1 MTKGEHNKKDS
12 SKKKRSSEKFDTKIS
27 KRNRDKKN
35 LSFMN
40 MSTSS
45 DEYRL
50 LFERS
55 PLGIFYFNTDFKI
68 TNCNDKLSELLKTEK
83 EKLIGLDFNTLND
96 KSILTSIEDSLNG
109 KHGFYEGFY
118 RSTLSN
124 SLGFISLRTFPLTND
139 NGDIIGGVG
148 IAEDETEQKKVKEAL
163 SLSENRYKILSS
175 LTTDAASILTIEED
189 GTLNR
194 KWLNDKLLRQ
204 TGYELH
210 EIDTFEK
217 WAKIVHPD
225 DKEAFNKSVKCI
237 LSGEKVSLD
246 FRVIDKWGKVIWIN
260 NTVYPEKNKDGKVV
274 GLISAVRNISSQKE
288 AEQEIIKQKS
298 ILDLIISNAP
308 VGIWVTASDGSY
320 PLINKMFR
328 DAVGYE
334 SGNLSI
340 SEKELE
346 QCRLSDKI
354 AMETKETIRTE
365 EELTF
370 IDGEKH
376 INQILKTPLY
386 DENGDFF
393 GVLGISNDITE
404 RKLYEKELS
413 EAVIKVEEADKL
425 KSAFLANMSHEIRTP
440 LNGIIGFSKYLR
452 DYSPTESE
460 RMHILDII
468 CGSADHLLNIIND
481 IIDISKLDSGQVKIN
496 PVTCELNK
504 LLYET
509 YNFFYSNSFE
519 LSKKEINFRLSTS
532 LPDSESVILTD
543 DFRLKQVL
551 NNLLSNALKFTQNG
565 TIEFGYTID
574 ESKTKILF
582 FVKDSGRGIPEDK
595 LDIIFERFRQ
605 VDDTTTRQYGGTGL
619 GLAISKSLVELM
631 GGEIWVESEF
641 EKGSIFHFSV
651 PFIPIDEKPKFW
663 SEDCSLEKYNNAFK
677 GKKILVVD
685 DDNNS
690 YLYLKTLLEKLN
702 ANILKAENG
711 QQAVDIALQG
721 DKIDLILMDIQLP
734 VLNGYEAIK
743 EIRKYNQTLPI
754 IAQTANAFTNE
765 KEMCKKLGCNNFI
778 AKPIDPNDLYRIV
791 YEVLIN
797 GKSKK

>member
-12 SKKKRSSEKFDTKIS
+12 SKKKSSEKFDS
-27 KRNRDKKN
+27 KTSKKVREKKN
-35 LSFMN
+35 LSFMS

-45 DEYRL
+45 DEYSL

-55 PLGIFYFNTDFKI
+55 PLGIFYFNTDYKI
-68 TNCNDKLSELLKTEK
+68 TNCNEKLSELLKTEK

-96 KSILTSIEDSLNG
+96 KSILASIEDSLNG

-118 RSTLSN
+118 RSTISN
-124 SLGFISLRTFPLTND
+124 SLGYISLRTFPLTND

-148 IAEDETEQKKVKEAL
+148 IAVDETEHKKVKEAL
-163 SLSENRYKILSS
+163 SQSENRYKVLSS
-175 LTTDAASILTIEED
+175 LTTDAASILTIEKD
-189 GTLNR
+189 GTFKR
-194 KWLNDKLLRQ
+194 KWLNDKMLIQ
-204 TGYELH
+204 AGYELN

-217 WAKIVHPD
+217 WSKIVYPD
-225 DKEAFNKSVKCI
+225 DLGVYQESIKQL
-237 LSGEKVSLD
+237 LSGEKVSAD
-246 FRVIDKWGKVIWIN
+246 FRVIDKKGNIIWIN
-260 NTVYPEKNKDGKVV
+260 NTVFPEKDKDGKIV
-274 GLISAVRNISSQKE
+274 GLISAIKDITLQKG
-288 AEQEIIKQKS
+288 AEQELVKQKN
-298 ILDLIISNAP
+298 ILDLIVNNAP
-308 VGIWVTASDGSY
+308 IGIWLTAKDGSF
-320 PLINKMFR
+320 PMINRFFK
-328 DAVGYE
+328 DSIGYD
-334 SGNLSI
+334 SGKLSI
-340 SEKELE
+340 TPQELE
-346 QCRLSDKI
+346 VCRTSDKI
-354 AMETKETIRTE
+354 AVESAKPIQTE
-365 EELTF
+365 EEITF
-370 IDGEKH
+370 VDGTKH

-386 DENGDFF
+386 SVNGNFI
-393 GVLGISNDITE
+393 GVLGISSDITE
-404 RKLYEKELS
+404 RKLYEKELRD
-413 EAVIKVEEADKL
+413 AVIKVEEADKL

-452 DYSPTESE
+452 DYSPTETE

-519 LSKKEINFRLSTS
+519 VSKKEINFRLSTS
-532 LPDSESVILTD
+532 LPDCESVILTD

-551 NNLLSNALKFTQNG
+551 NNLLSNALKFTQKG

-605 VDDTTTRQYGGTGL
+605 VDNTTTRQYGGTGL
-619 GLAISKSLVELM
+619 GLAISKSLVTLM
-631 GGEIWVESEF
+631 GGEIWVESEL

-663 SEDCSLEKYNNAFK
+663 SDDCSLEKYNNAFK

-690 YLYLKTLLEKLN
+690 FLYLKTLLEKLN

-711 QQAVDIALQG
+711 QQAVDIALHG

-743 EIRKYNQTLPI
+743 EIRKFNQTLPI

-791 YEVLIN
+791 YEVFAN
-797 GKSKK
+797 GKAKK

>member
-1 MTKGEHNKKDS
+1 MGKKLNIQAEKKQIQTKS
-12 SKKKRSSEKFDTKIS
+12 SVECIQGI
-27 KRNRDKKN
+27 
-35 LSFMN
+35 
-40 MSTSS
+40 
-45 DEYRL
+45 EQYQL
-50 LFERS
+50 LFENS
-55 PLGIFYFNTDFKI
+55 PLGIFYFDTESRI
-68 TNCNDKLSELLKTEK
+68 TSCNDKLVELLKTSREQ
-83 EKLIGLDFNTLND
+83 LIDLDMKSIND
-96 KSILTSIEDSLNG
+96 KSILASISDSLNG
-109 KHGFYEGFY
+109 KHGFYEGSY

-124 SLGFISLRTFPLTND
+124 IYGYISLRTFPITNTD
-139 NGDIIGGVG
+139 NEITGGVG
-148 IAEDETEQKKVKEAL
+148 IVEDITQHHQVKEAL
-163 SLSENRYKILSS
+163 IASENRYRILSN
-175 LTTDAASILTIEED
+175 LTTDAASILSIEPD

-204 TGYELH
+204 IGYELQ

-225 DKEAFNKSVKCI
+225 DKEAFSKSVEGI

-246 FRVIDKWGKVIWIN
+246 FRVIDKSGNIIWIN
-260 NTVYPEKNKDGKVV
+260 NTVYPEKNNDGKVI
-274 GLISAVRNISSQKE
+274 GLISAVKDISSQKVN
-288 AEQEIIKQKS
+288 EQEIIKQKN
-298 ILDLIISNAP
+298 LLGLIINNAP

-320 PLINKMFR
+320 PLINKMFK
-328 DAVGYE
+328 DAVGFDRE
-334 SGNLSI
+334 NLSI
-340 SEKELE
+340 TEKELE
-346 QCRLSDKI
+346 YCRLSDKI
-354 AMETKETIRTE
+354 AMEAKETIRTE

-386 DENGDFF
+386 DENGEFF

-404 RKLYEKELS
+404 RKLYEKELN
-413 EAVIKVEEADKL
+413 EAIIKVEEADKL

-452 DYSPTESE
+452 DYASNDAE

-496 PVTCELNK
+496 PVTCDLNK

-519 LSKKEINFRLSTS
+519 VSKKEINFRLSTS

-551 NNLLSNALKFTQNG
+551 NNLLSNALKFTQKG

-582 FVKDSGRGIPEDK
+582 FVKDSGLGIPKDK

-641 EKGSIFHFSV
+641 EKGSVFHFSL
-651 PFIPIDEKPKFW
+651 PFNPIDEKPKLW
-663 SEDCSLEKYNNAFK
+663 SDDCSIEKYDDTFS
-677 GKKILVVD
+677 GKKILVVE

-690 YLYLKTLLEKLN
+690 FLYLKTLLEKLN
-702 ANILKAENG
+702 AIVLKAENG
-711 QQAVDIALQG
+711 QQAVDAALQG

-743 EIRKYNQTLPI
+743 EIRKFNQTLPI

-765 KEMCKKLGCNNFI
+765 KEMCKRIGCNNFI

-791 YEVLIN
+791 YEVLAN
-797 GKSKK
+797 SKTKK